1 MSNTIKMTKKQAY
14 IILLSFDIALVNVI
28 TPTVLNSEYLNKK
41 ASWFS
46 SKIIASDTLINL
58 SSSNE
63 MVLSKKFDGLLFIEK
78 ISVHDKIKTT

>member
-1 MSNTIKMTKKQAY
+1 MTKKQAY